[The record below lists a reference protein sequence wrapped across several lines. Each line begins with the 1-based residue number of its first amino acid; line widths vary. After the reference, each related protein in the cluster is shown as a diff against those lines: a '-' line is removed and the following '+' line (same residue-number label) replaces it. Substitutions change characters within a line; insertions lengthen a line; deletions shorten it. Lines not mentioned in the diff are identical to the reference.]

1 MPKPKKIVIIGP
13 AHPLRGGLA
22 AFDERLAKEFQAEG
36 HKVVL
41 YTFSLQYPSFLFPG
55 KTQLS
60 DDPAPADL
68 NIKVKINSINPLNW
82 FRSGLQIR
90 KEKADIV
97 VCRYW
102 LPFMA
107 PCLGTILRVAKRKNI
122 TEVIAILDNIIPHE
136 RRPGD
141 RLLTHYFVRS
151 CDRFIAMSE
160 SVMQDLKS
168 FSKTKPAELIPHP
181 LYDHFGAGV
190 SKREARAHLGL
201 DNRERII
208 LFFGFIRK
216 YKGLDLLLEA
226 MLYLKAAGIRLLVA
240 GEFYEDEKE
249 YKKIIEKLRLNEQ
262 VLLHTHY
269 ISDEEVKYYF
279 CAADLVVQ
287 PYRSATQSGITPM
300 AYHFEV
306 PMVVTNVGGLP
317 ERVPDK
323 KVGLVTAATP
333 EAIARAVKDFFSYEA
348 GYFLPFIREEK
359 KQYAWSRMTKAILNI
374 GEK

>member
-68 NIKVKINSINPLNW
+68 NIKVKVNSINPLNW

-141 RLLTHYFVRS
+141 RLLTHYFVRP